1 MLAQSRSP
9 LVSALAVLSVIEGAI
24 FLGYAIFDLI
34 GVLRFGLTGPE
45 EVSNAPAIT
54 LQVIMFALFG
64 AALILVARGWWRV
77 KRWARAPFVL
87 AQLLV
92 LVVAVP
98 LTSASGSVERI
109 AASIGVLMAVVG
121 LVFTFLPSTTR
132 ALLADDLPS

>member
-1 MLAQSRSP
+1 MQSRSP
-9 LVSALAVLSVIEGAI
+9 QLIALAVLSIVEGVF
-24 FLGYAIFDLI
+24 FLGYAVFDVI
-34 GVLRFGLTGPE
+34 GAIRFGLTGPE
-45 EVSNAPAIT
+45 EVSNASALT
-54 LQVIMFALFG
+54 LQIVMFALFG
-64 AALILVARGWWRV
+64 AALIVVARGWWGFR
-77 KRWARAPFVL
+77 RWARAPFVL

-121 LVFTFLPSTTR
+121 LVLTFLPSTTR

>member
-1 MLAQSRSP
+1 MQSRSP
-9 LVSALAVLSVIEGAI
+9 LLTTLAFLSIVEGAF
-24 FLGYAIFDLI
+24 FLGYAVFDVV

-45 EVSNAPAIT
+45 EVSNAPALT
-54 LQVIMFALFG
+54 LQVLMFALFG
-64 AALILVARGWWRV
+64 AALILVARGWWGV

-121 LVFTFLPSTTR
+121 LVLTFLPSTTR
-132 ALLADDLPS
+132 ALLGEDSP